1 MTLTQIS
8 SRGVEDTLRWSLGA
22 SGTDHYTF
30 TGPGLTGTVNDP
42 TIYLSRGQTYIFENN
57 NSSNAHPFQIQST
70 SGQGG
75 TAYNTGVTNNG
86 GAGGTEI
93 KITVPHD
100 APDNLY
106 YQCTAHSNMGGTIFI
121 TGAVAAGSITTTKI
135 ADDAVDADKLA
146 NSINTAIAANTAK
159 TSNATH
165 TGDVTGS
172 TSLTIANDSVTG
184 AKIADDAVDN
194 EHIANNAVRT
204 LQIID
209 NAVNDSKI
217 ANEAVTLA
225 KLEHGT

>member
-57 NSSNAHPFQIQST
+57 NSSNAHPFQIQSVA
-70 SGQGG
+70 GQGG
-75 TAYNTGVTNNG
+75 AAYNTGVTNNG

-106 YQCTAHSNMGGTIFI
+106 YQCTAHANMGGTIFI
-121 TGAVAAGSITTTKI
+121 TGAVAAGSITTAKL
-135 ADDAVDADKLA
+135 ADDAVDATKLA
-146 NSINTAIAANTAK
+146 N
-159 TSNATH
+159 TSVSA
-165 TGDVTGS
+165 GSYGSS
-172 TSLTIANDSVTG
+172 TSIPSITV
-184 AKIADDAVDN
+184 DA
-194 EHIANNAVRT
+194 
-204 LQIID
+204 Q
-209 NAVNDSKI
+209 
-217 ANEAVTLA
+217 
-225 KLEHGT
+225 